1 MAAIKGLEKFAPK
14 DFPGYISSTIFLG
27 GCNFRC
33 PFCQNPDLVLNP
45 GELPV
50 MPQELFIEFIDSRKG
65 WLEAVCVTGG
75 EPLIH
80 KDLIQLLGLIKE
92 KGLRIK
98 LDTNGSFPERLRE
111 IIQKGLIDSAA
122 MDIKAPLDKYSLA
135 SGVDVN
141 VEEIKKSISILK
153 NSNIEY
159 MFRTTVV
166 PGLIDGKSIE
176 EIGRMLEGGP
186 LFQIQQFSPKITLD
200 ESYRTIE
207 PYPKEEVQRLGRIAE
222 KYFAKVN
229 LEGI

>member
-1 MAAIKGLEKFAPK
+1 MAAIRGLEKFAPK

-45 GELPV
+45 GDLPV
-50 MPQELFIEFIDSRKG
+50 MPMELFIEFLDSRRG

-80 KDLIQLLGLIKE
+80 KDLIQLLGVIKK
-92 KGLRIK
+92 KGFRIK
-98 LDTNGSFPERLRE
+98 LDTNGSFPERFKK
-111 IIQKGLIDSAA
+111 IIKEGLLDNAA
-122 MDIKAPLDKYSLA
+122 MDIKAPLDKYALA
-135 SGVDVN
+135 SGIDVN
-141 VEEIKKSISILK
+141 TEEIKKSIGILK
-153 NSNIEY
+153 KSNIEY

-166 PGLIDGKSIE
+166 PGLIGEKDIE

-186 LFQIQQFSPKITLD
+186 LFQLQQFSPKKTLD
-200 ESYRTIE
+200 MSYRKIE

-222 KYFAKVN
+222 KYFAKVI

>member
-1 MAAIKGLEKFAPK
+1 LAAIKGLEKFAPK

-45 GELPV
+45 GNLPV
-50 MPQELFIEFIDSRKG
+50 MPQELFLEFLDSRKG
-65 WLEAVCVTGG
+65 WLEGVCVTGG

-80 KDLIQLLGLIKE
+80 KDLIELLGLIKE

-98 LDTNGSFPERLRE
+98 LDTNGSFPQRFRE
-111 IIQKGLIDSAA
+111 IIQKGLVDSAA

-135 SGVDVN
+135 SGIDVN
-141 VEEIKKSISILK
+141 TEAIKKSISILK
-153 NSNIEY
+153 KSNIEY

-166 PGLIDGKSIE
+166 PGLIDEKGIE

-186 LFQIQQFSPKITLD
+186 LFQLQQFSPENTLD
-200 ESYRTIE
+200 ESYRKIK
-207 PYPKEEVQRLGRIAE
+207 PYPKEEVQRFGRIAE

>member
-1 MAAIKGLEKFAPK
+1 LAAIRGLEKFAPK

-45 GELPV
+45 GDLPI
-50 MPQELFIEFIDSRKG
+50 MPMELFIEFLDSRRG

-80 KDLIQLLGLIKE
+80 KDLIQLLGVIKK
-92 KGLRIK
+92 KGFRIK
-98 LDTNGSFPERLRE
+98 LDTNGSFPERFKK
-111 IIQKGLIDSAA
+111 IIKEGLLDNAA
-122 MDIKAPLDKYSLA
+122 MDIKAPLDKYALA
-135 SGVDVN
+135 SGIDVDT
-141 VEEIKKSISILK
+141 EEIKKSIGILK
-153 NSNIEY
+153 KSNIEY

-166 PGLIDGKSIE
+166 PGLIGEKDIE

-186 LFQIQQFSPKITLD
+186 LFQLQQFSPKKTLD
-200 ESYRTIE
+200 KSYRKIE

-222 KYFAKVN
+222 KYFIKVI

>member
-1 MAAIKGLEKFAPK
+1 
-14 DFPGYISSTIFLG
+14 
-27 GCNFRC
+27 
-33 PFCQNPDLVLNP
+33 
-45 GELPV
+45 